1 MDTDMNKR
9 YYLIDD
15 APNLLSFLDLITEN
29 INDDVE
35 TLKEFEVVNL
45 TKLKRNEELPFGQCI
60 TIRRVI

>member
-1 MDTDMNKR
+1 MDMNKR
-9 YYLIDD
+9 YYVIDNEPSLITF
-15 APNLLSFLDLITEN
+15 ADLITEN

-35 TLKEFEVVNL
+35 PLKEFEVVNL